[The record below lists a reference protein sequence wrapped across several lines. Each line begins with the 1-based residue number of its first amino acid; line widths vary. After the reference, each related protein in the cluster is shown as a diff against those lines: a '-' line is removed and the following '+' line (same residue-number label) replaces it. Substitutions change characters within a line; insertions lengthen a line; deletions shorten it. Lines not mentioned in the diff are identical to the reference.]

1 MIPYEILVLINI
13 LPYSIMHKSYL
24 WYLNLVHCVVFIVN
38 ISCTKSGTSTTKRH
52 YEKLR
57 RFLIWTNTAVYIQT
71 Q

>member
-1 MIPYEILVLINI
+1 MIPYEILVLFTFLAYN
-13 LPYSIMHKSYL
+13 IMHKSYL
-24 WYLNLVHCVVFIVN
+24 WYLHLVHCVVFVVY

-57 RFLIWTNTAVYIQT
+57 RVLIWTNTALYIQT